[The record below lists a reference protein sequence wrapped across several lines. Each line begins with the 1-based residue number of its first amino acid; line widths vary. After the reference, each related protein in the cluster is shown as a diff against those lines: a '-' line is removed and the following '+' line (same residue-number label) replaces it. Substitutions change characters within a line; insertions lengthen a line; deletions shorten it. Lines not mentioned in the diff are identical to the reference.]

1 MDLKAGVDIARRWAA
16 TSYELRTAAANWSDD
31 VDRRVKEEL
40 ASLLLTER
48 DWDGDAPFSAFE
60 YPRLPGPSSYP
71 GDDVLV
77 QRVLFK
83 VETWS
88 APDVGGIA
96 RGFFSDDQK
105 GWTTKP
111 KLVVDFANLGASPR
125 VIAMHRPC
133 PRCKTTTVGKTGG
146 LCDDTLRS
154 DVPCMDD
161 LLFEGGL
168 AFDRGDLQCSE
179 RLVEPHAKWA
189 PLMER

>member
-1 MDLKAGVDIARRWAA
+1 MDLKAGSDIAAKWAA
-16 TSYELRTAAANWSDD
+16 TSHELHTAAANWSDD

-48 DWDGDAPFSAFE
+48 DWGGDAPFTPFE
-60 YPRLPGPSSYP
+60 NPGLPNSSSYP
-71 GDDVLV
+71 GDNVLV

-83 VETWS
+83 VEAWS
-88 APDVGGIA
+88 APDVGGIT

-111 KLVVDFANLGASPR
+111 WLVVDFANVGGSPR

-133 PRCKTTTVGKTGG
+133 PRCKTTALGKTGG
-146 LCDDTLRS
+146 LCDYTSGS
-154 DVPCMDD
+154 DVPCMNG